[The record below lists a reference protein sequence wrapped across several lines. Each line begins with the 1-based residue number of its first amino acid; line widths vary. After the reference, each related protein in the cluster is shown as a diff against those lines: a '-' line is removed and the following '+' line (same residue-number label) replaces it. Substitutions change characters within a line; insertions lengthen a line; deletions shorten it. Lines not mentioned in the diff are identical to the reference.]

1 MKGDIKKLAVFVMIA
16 AIAIFITV
24 TTAPAF
30 DRGHHRNFIAGEYGF
45 TGGGNCV
52 STPFSNYA
60 PTADKPFNLID
71 ATKVSANSYHVN
83 GLLTF
88 KRDGTGTI
96 DLYSTGTPTGP
107 SSFTLLY
114 PWGVTYGHAT
124 YPFTYAITDDGE
136 FTFEAV
142 EYKFKQESLNPLT
155 GDVVGT
161 ACRDNYKLKGWISA
175 DHKTIVVATPAPEI
189 DTIFGA
195 FSDPICVS
203 PISKIICHD
212 SFTCTRLSD

>member
-1 MKGDIKKLAVFVMIA
+1 MKGHSKKLIAFVIVAALALFMAVTMA
-16 AIAIFITV
+16 SAG
-24 TTAPAF
+24 
-30 DRGHHRNFIAGEYGF
+30 DGNHHRKFIAGEYGF
-45 TGGGNCV
+45 TGGGNCI
-52 STPFSNYA
+52 STPFLNYA
-60 PTADKPFNLID
+60 PTPTNPFNLID
-71 ATKVSANSYHVN
+71 PTKVSANSYHVN

-88 KRDGTGTI
+88 KKDGTGTI

-124 YPFTYAITDDGE
+124 YPFTYTITDDGE
-136 FTFEAV
+136 FAFDAV

-155 GDVVGT
+155 GDVLGAV
-161 ACRDNYKLKGWISA
+161 CRDNYKLKGWISA

-189 DTIFGA
+189 DTIFGV
-195 FSDPICVS
+195 FSDTICLS
-203 PISKIICHD
+203 PIAKLICHD

>member
-1 MKGDIKKLAVFVMIA
+1 MKGNIKKLAVFAMIA
-16 AIAIFITV
+16 AIAICIVGAKASAGDRDNNHKFI
-24 TTAPAF
+24 
-30 DRGHHRNFIAGEYGF
+30 NGEYGF
-45 TGGGNCV
+45 TGGGNCIA
-52 STPFSNYA
+52 TPFLNYA
-60 PTADKPFNLID
+60 PTSTNPFNLVD
-71 ATKVSANSYHVN
+71 PTKVSANSYHAN

-88 KRDGTGTI
+88 KKDGTGTI

-155 GDVVGT
+155 GDVLGAV
-161 ACRDNYKLKGWISA
+161 CRDHYKLKGWISA

-189 DTIFGA
+189 DTIFGV
-195 FSDPICVS
+195 FSDTICLS
-203 PISKIICHD
+203 PISKMICHD